1 MANKIAPGTGVP
13 VSHLLKLMAACF
25 IVSMTIGCGTT
36 RVVDRT
42 FQPEKKYTTTEA
54 LEILRTAL
62 LKGTITD
69 LNLNP
74 EGFSY
79 KLALTRFGGSV
90 PFTKT
95 TITFAEITKVT
106 STRGPRGDFFYL
118 HKNANGKEE
127 VCFEGLSGRDDAF
140 ADQVA
145 SALFV
150 LCPNLK

>member
-1 MANKIAPGTGVP
+1 MTTKTAPGSGERVGR
-13 VSHLLKLMAACF
+13 LLKLMAACAL
-25 IVSMTIGCGTT
+25 ISMVIGCGTT
-36 RVVDRT
+36 RVVDRK
-42 FQPEKKYTTTEA
+42 FQPEKKYTPAEA
-54 LEILRTAL
+54 VEILRTAL
-62 LKGTITD
+62 LKGAITD
-69 LNLNP
+69 LNLTQ

-79 KLALTRFGGSV
+79 KLALTRFGGPM
-90 PFTKT
+90 PFSKA

-118 HKNANGKEE
+118 YKTVKGKEE